1 VDRLPRLRWKR
12 GNSAVEAPHAPH
24 SPWLREGRGLRAAAE
39 VLGAA
44 LWHKNE
50 TEFSKRTNTWRFYG
64 NMFDIARLYT
74 YLNLYIVIIY
84 NYIHGNIVRY
94 ILYIGIIL
102 EFSQQT
108 WGANKSIAH
117 ILDPRCTRCRIRS
130 SSWRLNGP
138 RIWWWPWK
146 IPGWTSKWSATQTW
160 GGSMEVTPIAGW
172 FRMEDPI

>member
-1 VDRLPRLRWKR
+1 MDRLPRLRWKR

-50 TEFSKRTNTWRFYG
+50 TEFSKRTGNTWRFYG
-64 NMFDIARLYT
+64 NMFDIAIDYMLIFIYT
-74 YLNLYIVIIY
+74 WEYSE
-84 NYIHGNIVRY
+84 H
-94 ILYIGIIL
+94 IGI
-102 EFSQQT
+102 QP
-108 WGANKSIAH
+108 ANMRSIAH

-138 RIWWWPWK
+138 RI
-146 IPGWTSKWSATQTW
+146 
-160 GGSMEVTPIAGW
+160 
-172 FRMEDPI
+172 